1 MADYKRMY
9 TLLCKTIDE
18 MIDPL
23 SRIPR
28 GEPYSESLQDALLQA
43 EEIYISTTPY
53 AEGTSDSQ
61 IIQMKIDIPE
71 T

>member
-1 MADYKRMY
+1 M
-9 TLLCKTIDE
+9 LCKTIDE

-23 SRIPR
+23 SRIPG
-28 GEPYSESLQDALLQA
+28 GEPYAESLQDALLQA
-43 EEIYISTTPY
+43 AEIYISTTPY